1 MKTVAILVLI
11 AAAFVGGYGY
21 GRWYAKPAAAAARP
35 KVLYWVDPMHP
46 WYKSD
51 KPGTAPDCGMKLKP
65 VYAGGEDNDKGQA
78 NVNQGAAP
86 GGEKKVLYWVDAMN
100 PGHKS
105 DKPGTAPDG
114 MKLVPVY
121 AGAEAKNDQGN
132 VNRGNVNQGD
142 VQITPEKQQLIG
154 VEYGTVEYANVT
166 GGIHAAAR
174 VTLDETRI
182 AKVQSRLEGWIDQLF
197 VDFTG
202 KAVNKGDAL
211 LTIYS
216 PEALA
221 TQQEYLLA
229 MKAQRAMQDSP
240 VHEMMGST
248 DNLVAAAKKRL
259 ELWDIS
265 DRQIEQVA
273 STGQPL
279 KNLTLYSPISGF
291 VMERN
296 AFAKQRVTPE
306 MVLYTVADLSSV
318 WVIADVFEYEAANVR
333 LNQPATLTLTSV
345 PGRAFHGRVSYIL
358 PQMDPA
364 TRTLKVRIA
373 FENPGLALKPDMYGE
388 VDLQTGGARKL
399 VVPAAAVLNSGEHQR
414 VFVDR
419 GNGYFEPRAVKIGA
433 QMDNRIEILSGLKAG
448 ERIVTSG
455 NFLMDSES
463 RLK

>member
-1 MKTVAILVLI
+1 MKTLAILLLTG
-11 AAAFVGGYGY
+11 AAFAGGYGY
-21 GRWYAKPAAAAARP
+21 GRWYAKPVGAVPSGP

-51 KPGTAPDCGMKLKP
+51 KPGIAPDCGMKLRP
-65 VYAGGEDNDKGQA
+65 VYAGEESKYERTGSVE
-78 NVNQGAAP
+78 
-86 GGEKKVLYWVDAMN
+86 M
-100 PGHKS
+100 
-105 DKPGTAPDG
+105 
-114 MKLVPVY
+114 
-121 AGAEAKNDQGN
+121 
-132 VNRGNVNQGD
+132 
-142 VQITPEKQQLIG
+142 TPEKQQLIG
-154 VEYGTVEYANVT
+154 VEFGTAEYENVT

-202 KAVNKGDAL
+202 KQVHQGDAL

-229 MKAQRAMQDSP
+229 VKAQHLMHDGPMQD
-240 VHEMMGST
+240 MAGST
-248 DNLVAAAKKRL
+248 DSLVAAAKKRL

-265 DRQIEQVA
+265 DRQIEQVGR
-273 STGQPL
+273 TGQPL

-296 AFAKQRVTPE
+296 AFVKQRVTPD
-306 MVLYTVADLSSV
+306 MVLYTVADLSTV
-318 WVIADVFEYEAANVR
+318 WVIADVFEYEATNVR
-333 LNQPATLTLTSV
+333 LNQPAALTLSSL
-345 PGRAFHGRVSYIL
+345 PGRPFYGRVSYIL
-358 PQMDPA
+358 PQVDPA

-373 FENPGLALKPDMYGE
+373 FPNPGQVLKPDMYGE

-399 VVPAAAVLNSGEHQR
+399 VVPQTAVLNSGEQQR

-419 GNGYFEPRAVKIGA
+419 GNGYFEAREVKIGA

-455 NFLMDSES
+455 NFLIDSES

>member
-1 MKTVAILVLI
+1 MKTVAVLLLI
-11 AAAFVGGYGY
+11 GAAFVGGYGY
-21 GRWYAKPAAAAARP
+21 GRWYAKAGSGTGGGP
-35 KVLYWVDPMHP
+35 KILYWVDAMHP

-51 KPGTAPDCGMKLKP
+51 KPGIAPDCGMKLVP
-65 VYAGGEDNDKGQA
+65 VYAGGEAK
-78 NVNQGAAP
+78 GAAP
-86 GGEKKVLYWVDAMN
+86 GGERKVLYWVDAMN

-121 AGAEAKNDQGN
+121 ADGEANSETKGT
-132 VNRGNVNQGD
+132 
-142 VQITPEKQQLIG
+142 VQITPEKQQLMG
-154 VEYGTVEYANVT
+154 VEYGTAEYENVT
-166 GGIHAAAR
+166 GSIHAAAR

-202 KAVNKGDAL
+202 KFVTRGDAL

-221 TQQEYLLA
+221 TQMEYLLA
-229 MKAQRAMQDSP
+229 IKAQHTMVDNP
-240 VHEMMGST
+240 LHEMMGST

-265 DRQIEQVA
+265 DRQIEGIA
-273 STGQPL
+273 ATGRPL
-279 KNLTLYSPISGF
+279 QNLTLYSPISGF

-318 WVIADVFEYEAANVR
+318 WVIADVFEYESGNVR
-333 LNQPATLTLTSV
+333 LNQTATLTLASQ
-345 PGRAFHGRVSYIL
+345 PGRTFHGRVSYIL
-358 PQMDPA
+358 PQVDPIA
-364 TRTLKVRIA
+364 RTLKVRIA
-373 FENPGLALKPDMYGE
+373 FANPGLALKPDMYGE
-388 VDLQTGGARKL
+388 VDLQTGGTRKL
-399 VVPAAAVLNSGEHQR
+399 VAPLTAVLNSGQEQR
-414 VFVDR
+414 VFVDK
-419 GNGYFEPRAVKIGA
+419 GNGTFEPRAVKTGA
-433 QMDNRIEILSGLKAG
+433 QMDNRVEILSGLKAG
-448 ERIVTSG
+448 ERIVVSG